1 MKKLMKWT
9 VIISLAELILIVF
22 MILLL
27 TNLTM
32 QFCAARWRAPN
43 CEKFHKQV
51 FCRKLVKKITMSKF
65 PEIGICEIM
74 HNVCEKIHN
83 ESL

>member
-32 QFCAARWRAPN
+32 
-43 CEKFHKQV
+43 
-51 FCRKLVKKITMSKF
+51 
-65 PEIGICEIM
+65 
-74 HNVCEKIHN
+74 
-83 ESL
+83 

>member
-1 MKKLMKWT
+1 MKKLMKWTVIISLAELILIVFMTPIWYNKRVEELVRMKKLMKWT

-32 QFCAARWRAPN
+32 
-43 CEKFHKQV
+43 
-51 FCRKLVKKITMSKF
+51 
-65 PEIGICEIM
+65 
-74 HNVCEKIHN
+74 
-83 ESL
+83 